1 MQAGNKLKK
10 VAILQSNYVPWKGYF
25 DMIAAVD
32 EFIIYDDVQ
41 FTKNDW
47 RNRNKIKAN
56 GQVQWLTIPVR
67 HSISDRIRD
76 VKVSLDNWNIK
87 HWKTLQANYG
97 RALAFRDASDFLEE
111 LYRAPRSAYLSEINV
126 EFIRA
131 INSFLGIDT
140 RVTWSSD
147 YEYGGERSERV
158 LALCKAAGANSYL
171 SGPAAKSYLDL
182 SLFEQE
188 EITVEWMDYSGYPE
202 YPQMSGSFDHA
213 VSILDLIFNTGSS
226 AGSFMKFVK

>member
-1 MQAGNKLKK
+1 MQLMQAGNKLKK

-140 RVTWSSD
+140 RVTGLPGHPTMSMAEKDQKGCWLCARRPGLTAT
-147 YEYGGERSERV
+147 YPVRQRNLIWIFPYLNRKRSQSNGWIIRV
-158 LALCKAAGANSYL
+158 
-171 SGPAAKSYLDL
+171 
-182 SLFEQE
+182 
-188 EITVEWMDYSGYPE
+188 IR
-202 YPQMSGSFDHA
+202 
-213 VSILDLIFNTGSS
+213 NTRR
-226 AGSFMKFVK
+226 